1 MADLLELYRRLQDR
15 FGELVHSVG
24 SGDWERPTPCAEW
37 DVRDLVRHLVGE
49 QLWASPLLGGESV
62 DEVGD
67 RFAGDPLGDDP
78 VAAWEAAAHASR
90 AAVTEAGALD
100 RTVRL
105 SRGPTPARDY
115 VEEMT
120 FDLLVHGWDLARG
133 LGSNTALDADAVDH
147 VLARMQ
153 PRAAGLASSGLFA
166 EAVDVPADADPQTR
180 LLALTGRRP

>member
-1 MADLLELYRRLQDR
+1 MSDLLELHGRVQDR
-15 FGELVHSVG
+15 FGELVHGVQA
-24 SGDWERPTPCAEW
+24 GDWERTTPCAEW
-37 DVRDLVRHLVGE
+37 NVRDLVRHLVGE

-78 VAAWEAAAHASR
+78 VAAWDAAAHASR
-90 AAVTEAGALD
+90 AAVTEAGALE
-100 RTVRL
+100 RTVHL

-120 FDLLVHGWDLARG
+120 FDLLVHGWDLAYG
-133 LGSNTALDADAVDH
+133 LGTDTAMDREAVDH
-147 VLARMQ
+147 VLARWQ
-153 PRAAGLASSGLFA
+153 PRAGGMASSGLFA
-166 EAVDVPADADPQTR
+166 APVDVPADADPQAR

>member
-1 MADLLELYRRLQDR
+1 MADLLELHGRLQDR
-15 FGELVHSVG
+15 VGGLVHSAG
-24 SGDWERPTPCAEW
+24 SGDWDRPTPCTEW

-49 QLWASPLLGGESV
+49 QLWTSPLLGGESV

-78 VAAWEAAAHASR
+78 VAAWDAAAHAAR
-90 AAVTEAGALD
+90 AAVSEAGALE
-100 RTVRL
+100 RTVHL

-133 LGSNTALDADAVDH
+133 LGRDDTMDSEAVAH
-147 VLARMQ
+147 VLARWE
-153 PRAAGLASSGLFA
+153 PRAGDMAGSGLFA

-180 LLALTGRRP
+180 LLALTGRHP